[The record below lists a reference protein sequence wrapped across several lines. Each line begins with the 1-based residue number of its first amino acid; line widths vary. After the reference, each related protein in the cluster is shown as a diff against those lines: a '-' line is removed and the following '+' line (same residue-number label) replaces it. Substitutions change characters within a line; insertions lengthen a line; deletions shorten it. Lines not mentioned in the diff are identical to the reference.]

1 MGRRQGSIVDATIA
15 TILCQCVENSQ
26 SCGLGGGHFMTIY
39 NRFEMN
45 KDKKVLVYCL
55 QQVSYL
61 VLIRIQIKEGFERH
75 RYNKSVKYTLTVR
88 YYF

>member
-1 MGRRQGSIVDATIA
+1 
-15 TILCQCVENSQ
+15 
-26 SCGLGGGHFMTIY
+26 MTIY

-61 VLIRIQIKEGFERH
+61 VLIRIQIKEGFEKY